1 MIAKRAFDVIVA
13 GMGLMISAPL
23 WVLIAVA
30 IKLEDGGPI
39 FFVQPRIGR
48 RGVPF
53 MAYKFRSMTPDAGA
67 APPRQAIERDPRVT
81 RVGAWLRPTAM
92 DELPQ
97 LWNIFKGDM
106 SFVGPRPLMPG
117 EIEVRGN
124 GRDVPLSAIAGYDA
138 RHAVLPGLTGLAQIY
153 APRDVPRATKF
164 RFDRL
169 YARRA
174 TFWLD
179 VRLILISFWISARG
193 RWEHRSSKL

>member
-1 MIAKRAFDVIVA
+1 MLKRVFDVLVS
-13 GMGLMISAPL
+13 GVGLILSAPL
-23 WVLIAVA
+23 WAAIAIA

-39 FFVQPRIGR
+39 FFVQPRVGQ

-53 MAYKFRSMTPDAGA
+53 RAYKFRSMVPAA
-67 APPRQAIERDPRVT
+67 ASAPPRQAAESDPRIT

-97 LWNIFKGDM
+97 LVNIFKGDM

-117 EIEVRGN
+117 EIELRGD
-124 GRDVPLSAIAGYDA
+124 GRHVPLAAIPGYHD

-153 APRDVPRATKF
+153 AARDVRRATKF

-174 TFWLD
+174 SFGLD
-179 VRLILISFWISARG
+179 LRLILISFWISARG
-193 RWEHRSSKL
+193 RWEHRASKL